1 MLCKSPWLVRLF
13 LVPAALALLSST
25 ALAEEARPRTVS
37 VSGSGEVSAEPDLA
51 RVTLGIEARRPT
63 LAEARA
69 EVTATVDRVLKLT
82 RDLRIDPKLVNATRV
97 QVQPEYNWNPKD
109 RKRTLLGYIVSRQ
122 VQVELRDLEQLGL
135 LLERAIDAG
144 ANQVG
149 DPMLDSSRRKELE
162 REAMTK
168 AVEDARLNAETLAR
182 AAGAKLGSIRTL
194 NGGAS
199 GPPIPMY
206 RVHAA
211 MADSAAPAPPEATYV
226 AGEMKFNANASVEYD
241 LIPGP

>member
-1 MLCKSPWLVRLF
+1 MQFKSSWLVRCL
-13 LVPAALALLSST
+13 LAPATLAMLSST
-25 ALAEEARPRTVS
+25 VLADANRPRTVS

-51 RVTLGIEARRPT
+51 RVTLGVEARGPT
-63 LAEARA
+63 LAEART

-109 RKRTLLGYIVSRQ
+109 KKRTLLGYFVSRQ
-122 VQVELRDLEQLGL
+122 IQVELRDLEQLGP
-135 LLERAIDAG
+135 LLERAVDAG

-149 DPMLDSSRRKELE
+149 DPMLDSSRRKDLE

-182 AAGAKLGSIRTL
+182 AAGTKLGPILNL

-199 GPPIPMY
+199 GPPMPMY
-206 RVHAA
+206 RVRAA
-211 MADSAAPAPPEATYV
+211 MAEAAAPPPPEATYQP
-226 AGEMKFNANASVEYD
+226 GEMKFAANVNAEYE
-241 LIPGP
+241 LVTSP